1 MRRVDLSLQSPYW
14 LLRTS
19 PASWGW
25 IAADAEGDADVA
37 DLRAD
42 VAVDGAGLFVG
53 RGFAGGEVGDLGADV
68 VVGLGAG
75 AFEGAIPGA
84 DFLPG
89 VEVGPGD
96 VGEGGI
102 VAWCRGSGL
111 FSSLRRAFFFL
122 PAVGLSWAD
131 CQR

>member
-1 MRRVDLSLQSPYW
+1 MGLV
-14 LLRTS
+14 
-19 PASWGW
+19 
-25 IAADAEGDADVA
+25 AADAEGYADVA
-37 DLRAD
+37 DLGAD
-42 VAVDGAGLFVG
+42 VAVDGAGFFFG
-53 RGFAGGEVGDLGADV
+53 GGFAGGERGDLGADV

-96 VGEGGI
+96 VGQGRVVAGAEGG
-102 VAWCRGSGL
+102 VL
-111 FSSLRRAFFFL
+111 VELRRAFFFL
-122 PAVGLSWAD
+122 PAVGASWED